1 MSHNISYKGLESLH
15 GKKWVTRL
23 FLLSVL
29 VTCILFGSL
38 GNVVAQ
44 DNSPTDDEVN
54 AISKQLYCPVC
65 ESIPLDACG
74 TQACI
79 QWRDTIREKLSA
91 GWSEKEIKEYF
102 SNQYGVRV
110 LAEPPIKGF
119 NKLLWYLP
127 PFSLLIGALLVIRLL
142 VKASTNSNIQDNKI
156 SNIDNVEYYVDRI
169 ENELKQWE

>member
-1 MSHNISYKGLESLH
+1 MVKT
-15 GKKWVTRL
+15 WVTRQFL
-23 FLLSVL
+23 FSMF
-29 VTCILFGSL
+29 VTCMLFGSL
-38 GNVVAQ
+38 GNVLAQ
-44 DNSPTDDEVN
+44 DNSSTDDEVN

-79 QWRDTIREKLSA
+79 QWRNTIREKLSA
-91 GWSEKEIKEYF
+91 GWSEEEIKQYF

-127 PFSLLIGALLVIRLL
+127 PFSLLIGSLLVIRLL
-142 VKASTNSNIQDNKI
+142 AKTRTNLNTLDSGI
-156 SNIDNVEYYVDRI
+156 SNIDNADRYVDRI

>member
-1 MSHNISYKGLESLH
+1 MVKT
-15 GKKWVTRL
+15 WVTKQFL
-23 FLLSVL
+23 FSMF
-29 VTCILFGSL
+29 VTCMLFGSL
-38 GNVVAQ
+38 GNVLAQ

-91 GWSEKEIKEYF
+91 GWSEEEIKQYF

-127 PFSLLIGALLVIRLL
+127 PFSLLIGSLLVIRLL
-142 VKASTNSNIQDNKI
+142 AKTRTNLNTLDSGI
-156 SNIDNVEYYVDRI
+156 SNIDNADRYVDRI

>member
-1 MSHNISYKGLESLH
+1 M
-15 GKKWVTRL
+15 
-23 FLLSVL
+23 
-29 VTCILFGSL
+29 LFGSL
-38 GNVVAQ
+38 GNVLAQ

-91 GWSEKEIKEYF
+91 GWSEEEIKQYF

-127 PFSLLIGALLVIRLL
+127 PFSLLIGSLLVIRLL
-142 VKASTNSNIQDNKI
+142 AKTRTNLNTLDSGI
-156 SNIDNVEYYVDRI
+156 SNIDNADRYVDRI

>member
-1 MSHNISYKGLESLH
+1 MVKT
-15 GKKWVTRL
+15 WVTRQFL
-23 FLLSVL
+23 FSMF
-29 VTCILFGSL
+29 VTCMLFGSL
-38 GNVVAQ
+38 DNVLAQ

-91 GWSEKEIKEYF
+91 GWSEEEIKQYF
-102 SNQYGVRV
+102 SNQYGIRV

-127 PFSLLIGALLVIRLL
+127 PFSLLIGSLLVIRLL
-142 VKASTNSNIQDNKI
+142 AKTRTNLNTLDSGI
-156 SNIDNVEYYVDRI
+156 SNIDNADRYVDRI

>member
-1 MSHNISYKGLESLH
+1 MVKT
-15 GKKWVTRL
+15 WVTRQFL
-23 FLLSVL
+23 FSMF
-29 VTCILFGSL
+29 VTCMLFGSL
-38 GNVVAQ
+38 GNVLAQ

-79 QWRDTIREKLSA
+79 QWRNTIREKLSA
-91 GWSEKEIKEYF
+91 GWSEEEIKQYF

-127 PFSLLIGALLVIRLL
+127 PFSLLIGSLLVIRLL
-142 VKASTNSNIQDNKI
+142 AKTRTNLNTLDSGI
-156 SNIDNVEYYVDRI
+156 SNIDNADRYVDRI

>member
-1 MSHNISYKGLESLH
+1 MVKT
-15 GKKWVTRL
+15 WVTRQFL
-23 FLLSVL
+23 FSMF
-29 VTCILFGSL
+29 VTCMLFGSL
-38 GNVVAQ
+38 GNVLAQ

-91 GWSEKEIKEYF
+91 GWSEEEIKQYF
-102 SNQYGVRV
+102 SNQYGIRV

-127 PFSLLIGALLVIRLL
+127 PFSLLIGSLLVIRLL
-142 VKASTNSNIQDNKI
+142 AKTRTNLNTLDSGI
-156 SNIDNVEYYVDRI
+156 SNIDNADRYVDRI

>member
-1 MSHNISYKGLESLH
+1 MVKT
-15 GKKWVTRL
+15 WVTRQFL
-23 FLLSVL
+23 FSMF
-29 VTCILFGSL
+29 VTCMLFGSL
-38 GNVVAQ
+38 GNVLAQ

-91 GWSEKEIKEYF
+91 GWSEEEIKQYF

-127 PFSLLIGALLVIRLL
+127 PFSLLIGSLLVIRLL
-142 VKASTNSNIQDNKI
+142 AKTRTNLNTLDSGI
-156 SNIDNVEYYVDRI
+156 SNIDNADRYVDRI